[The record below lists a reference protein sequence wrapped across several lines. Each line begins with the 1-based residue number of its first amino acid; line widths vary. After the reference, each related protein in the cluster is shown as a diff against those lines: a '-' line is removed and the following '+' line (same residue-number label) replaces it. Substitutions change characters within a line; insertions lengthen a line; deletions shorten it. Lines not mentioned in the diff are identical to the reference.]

1 MHLSPGAELAERY
14 RLTSRIATGGMGEVW
29 EAMDTRLHRRVAVK
43 VLKPEISADQ
53 EFLDR
58 FRVEARTAAGLN
70 HPGVAGVYD
79 YGETS
84 SLEDGAQATAYLVM
98 ELVEGE
104 PLSAVL
110 ARGEPVA
117 LERSLDMLEQTGRA
131 LQAAHA
137 RGVVHRD
144 VKPGNILITPAGQ
157 VKITDFG
164 IAKAVDAAPVTRT
177 GMVMGTAQYIAPE
190 QALGQVAGPA
200 SDVYSLGV
208 VGYEAVSGRR
218 PFTSD
223 NALTV
228 AMMHIRDTPPPLPT
242 DVPDPVRDLLM
253 VTLVKDPEQ
262 RYRSGGEFADA
273 VAAVRAGSR
282 APLPAGWRGAAAA
295 GAAAVA
301 GGLVAT
307 QTLDAAA
314 AGAPT
319 RAMGQQTGAAT
330 TALPPAVPVP
340 AGQPGSGR
348 GAAAAAPGQPA
359 PGRGRGALLVL
370 AAVLALG
377 LIALVAY
384 LLLNGAGGAGN
395 PPATTPVPTSASVTS
410 TVSTP
415 PSTPPS
421 TPAPTTTLLRTTAP
435 TTTTPPPTTP
445 PPTTPPPTT
454 TPPPPTTPPRTTTP
468 APTTTPLPTT
478 APPSPPTTAGL
489 PTATPRGAT
498 TATAG
503 PP

>member
-1 MHLSPGAELAERY
+1 MHLSTGAELAERY

-84 SLEDGAQATAYLVM
+84 SLEDGAQETAYLVM

-253 VTLVKDPEQ
+253 VTLAKDPEQ

-295 GAAAVA
+295 GAAGAAAVA
-301 GGLVAT
+301 GGLAAT
-307 QTLDAAA
+307 QALDA

-330 TALPPAVPVP
+330 TALPPAVPVR

-348 GAAAAAPGQPA
+348 GAAGAAPGQPA
-359 PGRGRGALLVL
+359 RGRARGALLVL

-384 LLLNGAGGAGN
+384 LLLNGAGGGGN
-395 PPATTPVPTSASVTS
+395 APATTPVPTSASVTS

-415 PSTPPS
+415 PSTL
-421 TPAPTTTLLRTTAP
+421 APTTTLLRTTAP
-435 TTTTPPPTTP
+435 TTTP

-454 TPPPPTTPPRTTTP
+454 TPPPPTTPPSTTTR

-489 PTATPRGAT
+489 PTATPGGAT

>member
-84 SLEDGAQATAYLVM
+84 SLEDGEQATAYLVM

-228 AMMHIRDTPPPLPT
+228 AMMHIRDVPPPLPG
-242 DVPDPVRDLLM
+242 DVPAEVRELLM
-253 VTLVKDPEQ
+253 ATLTKDPAQ
-262 RYRSGGEFADA
+262 RYRDGGEFADA
-273 VAAVRAGSR
+273 VAAIRAGR
-282 APLPAGWRGAAAA
+282 RVPLPAGWMGGVAAGTAAATEFLA
-295 GAAAVA
+295 GPVTESTAA
-301 GGLVAT
+301 L
-307 QTLDAAA
+307 
-314 AGAPT
+314 PT
-319 RAMGQQTGAAT
+319 R
-330 TALPPAVPVP
+330 
-340 AGQPGSGR
+340 PG
-348 GAAAAAPGQPA
+348 
-359 PGRGRGALLVL
+359 
-370 AAVLALG
+370 
-377 LIALVAY
+377 
-384 LLLNGAGGAGN
+384 
-395 PPATTPVPTSASVTS
+395 TPVPLVARPADPAPRARSRVSPWLWLAGLLLVGLLALAGYALLSGAGSNRTPAPAPVTTTGPASAPSS
-410 TVSTP
+410 TATTTP
-415 PSTPPS
+415 PST
-421 TPAPTTTLLRTTAP
+421 TAS
-435 TTTTPPPTTP
+435 TPPPE
-445 PPTTPPPTT
+445 TT
-454 TPPPPTTPPRTTTP
+454 TPPPPPPPTTTRAPVTTTTRPPVTTPPPAPPPTTARPSVTTP
-468 APTTTPLPTT
+468 SATPPPASVPTTTPV
-478 APPSPPTTAGL
+478 APAG
-489 PTATPRGAT
+489 AVTP
-498 TATAG
+498 
-503 PP
+503 